1 MYSNLPTCVKI
12 SHSILIVFVWLL
24 IYAIC
29 SAYNAYIFFN
39 DSFLPGGLKAIK
51 YIVSL
56 IFYFSTIMAIICHT
70 LTILTDPGSLN
81 YDLVD
86 KLQPEQKTRCE
97 KCQKDRPLRAHHCR
111 ICKRCIMKMDHHC
124 PWVFNCVGFGNH
136 KIFFLF
142 ICYTLLGLLIAMIM
156 FIVFLCSDSFK
167 EIYRN
172 RKSRRLDF
180 GENNMRIFGDSFKKI
195 GDVLMIIIALIFAFF
210 TFCSVFTLFISQ
222 IVILTRNI
230 TNIESDKYVGKQ
242 NNNPFYAE
250 THRCFLFKALLGLNE
265 KWKWFFP
272 IVEPNLYHGGYVY
285 ITPFKKEEFS

>member
-1 MYSNLPTCVKI
+1 MYSNLPICEKI
-12 SHSILIVFVWLL
+12 SHSVLIIFVWLI
-24 IYAIC
+24 IYVIC
-29 SAYNAYIFFN
+29 SAYNTYIFFN

-51 YIVSL
+51 YIFSL

-70 LTILTDPGSLN
+70 LTVLTDPGCLN

-86 KLQPEQKTRCE
+86 KLKPEQKTRCE

-111 ICKRCIMKMDHHC
+111 ICQRCFMKMDHHC

-142 ICYTLLGLLIAMIM
+142 LCYTLLGLLISIIM
-156 FIVFLCSDSFK
+156 FIAFLCSGSFK
-167 EIYRN
+167 DIYKN

-180 GENNMRIFGDSFKKI
+180 GENNMRIFGDSFKNI
-195 GDVLMIIIALIFAFF
+195 GDILMIIFALIFAFA

-222 IVILTRNI
+222 MVILSRNI
-230 TNIESDKYVGKQ
+230 TNIENDKYVGQ
-242 NNNPFYAE
+242 ENNNPFYAQ
-250 THRCFLFKALLGLNE
+250 TDRCFLFKALLGLNE

-272 IVEPNLYHGGYVY
+272 IVEPNIYNGGYVY
-285 ITPFKKEEFS
+285 CTPFKKEILV